1 MRACNGAVQG
11 LVERYLATLFY
22 QCSQIAAF
30 LEGSPVLPLERTGVE
45 RKVAAPEVP
54 RKCPARPTRRSYG
67 ILEAPPEPDS
77 TAPDLST
84 SGMVDTGDGAYDAGS
99 ECADKVLTLEPSA
112 LAPLLR
118 PKPPPPPPS
127 PSAAPAASAPCAVLG
142 PWNPWS
148 ADNEAQRLRRLL
160 QPIQSSRSLARDKLK
175 PASPSPGECIVAI
188 AASKAQTRVS
198 TSTRRSKSRP
208 SMASPSGSKAPSRS
222 CSRLPEENLSA
233 TLASEGPR
241 SIFALPDEDVEKV
254 PKRMSRG
261 RGSRTMEGFRFRRY
275 SGSDEGER
283 QVKAWQV
290 RQQSAEKVNQ
300 DMETKLLE
308 RFRHTKEDTLCA
320 TAPDSTENVMML
332 HQLAAMVT
340 LSFDDARMAKAAFE
354 KQDDGSGY
362 LSYDAFVQ
370 AVLQIHREM
379 NSSFTAAS
387 MAECEN
393 LCSNTFPGG
402 SSGRKINLLEFLQ
415 WYSTY
420 GFNEEF
426 LLAPEMR
433 TMRRLSRQYG
443 IPWEEVDNV
452 KRQFDA
458 VDTDRS
464 GYVDFEEFTEVLRKV
479 LQVPAHLELPVNR
492 ARYFWKQLDIAGSG
506 KADFAEFLPWWLKY
520 FHHKDGKK
528 MLAKPFEDFYKSVRN
543 LKNPDPPAQK
553 SNQLL
558 DFELDKSGRGG
569 LGSSAS
575 LREEARA

>member
-112 LAPLLR
+112 LVPLLR
-118 PKPPPPPPS
+118 QKPPPSPPS
-127 PSAAPAASAPCAVLG
+127 PSAASPAASAPSAVLG

-160 QPIQSSRSLARDKLK
+160 QPIQNS
-175 PASPSPGECIVAI
+175 
-188 AASKAQTRVS
+188 
-198 TSTRRSKSRP
+198 RSKSRP

-254 PKRMSRG
+254 PKRMSSKRG

-569 LGSSAS
+569 ARDRRPCTHRMSAVITER
-575 LREEARA
+575 LLKD